1 MLHRAATFCFPCT
14 RSGRGEAGGYAAG
27 HRARLPCAPS
37 RSLDACLMALGW
49 LASIGAR
56 AGWAPPRSRE
66 CSRSSQLGAGGAGV
80 NEAIGELRRIL
91 NDLKALD
98 TPYGRP
104 AQDEPRAMALGSRE
118 LLIRR
123 LVRGR
128 APQAP
133 IHGRCSFEGDW
144 SGPGVRRRGLG
155 AGATVEATPPR
166 GSPKPREGGRER
178 LCFRACTAG
187 SQRARPGK
195 HPG

>member
-1 MLHRAATFCFPCT
+1 M
-14 RSGRGEAGGYAAG
+14 
-27 HRARLPCAPS
+27 
-37 RSLDACLMALGW
+37 
-49 LASIGAR
+49 
-56 AGWAPPRSRE
+56 
-66 CSRSSQLGAGGAGV
+66 

-104 AQDEPRAMALGSRE
+104 AQDEPRAMALGSSE

-155 AGATVEATPPR
+155 AGATVEATPPP